1 MSYTKFRLQNP
12 SSRIR
17 FGDRRSGQIC
27 LLFAITSEGHGGT
40 SDQFATNP
48 FHIVLFSSA
57 LVELVKSIPGHSLIL
72 SLHLFFCLPL
82 LLFLFIFP
90 VR

>member
-1 MSYTKFRLQNP
+1 MSYTKLRLPQP

-17 FGDRRSGQIC
+17 FGDRRSGKIC
-27 LLFAITSEGHGGT
+27 LLFSITSEGHGGT
-40 SDQFATNP
+40 TDKFATNP

-57 LVELVKSIPGHSLIL
+57 LVELAKSVSVHSLIL